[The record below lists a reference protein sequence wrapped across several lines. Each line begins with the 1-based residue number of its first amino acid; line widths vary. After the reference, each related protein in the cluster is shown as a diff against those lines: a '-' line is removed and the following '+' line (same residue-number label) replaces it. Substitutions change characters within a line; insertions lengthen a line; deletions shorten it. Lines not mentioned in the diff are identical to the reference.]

1 MRNLPM
7 KKKTATTKKSKI
19 QAKTPTT
26 ITRQSTKKVTTKT
39 ITKKINLEEVLALSL
54 TLAKK
59 SGTFL
64 IKKQSSISS
73 LKITTKEAQG
83 ITSNADI
90 ESEKMIIDGIKKHYP
105 NHFVLAEESAYQEFH
120 GEMSRYEFLKDKEW
134 VWIIDP
140 LDGTNNFLN
149 GLDYFGV
156 CISLAHYG
164 RPVVGVVFRPS
175 NGECFYAIKGKGT
188 KTINLYQKNAKL
200 ASIKKMSNK
209 KMMKDCLM
217 VTGFTTEKGP
227 VFEDEFTLF
236 KKMIGKGRGI
246 RRMGSAALDL
256 CYVSKGIFDC
266 FWERGLAAWDVSAAG
281 LICQES
287 GVVVTDYSGQKF
299 HPFQE
304 TIVAARAPLHAEI
317 LSIFQ

>member
-1 MRNLPM
+1 L
-7 KKKTATTKKSKI
+7 K
-19 QAKTPTT
+19 
-26 ITRQSTKKVTTKT
+26 
-39 ITKKINLEEVLALSL
+39 
-54 TLAKK
+54 LAKE
-59 SGTFL
+59 SGAFL

-90 ESEKMIIDGIKKHYP
+90 ESEKMIISGIKKHYP
-105 NHFVLAEESAYQEFH
+105 DHFILAEESAYEEFH

-156 CISLAHYG
+156 CISLARYG
-164 RPVVGVVFRPS
+164 EPVVGVVLRPS
-175 NGECFYAIKGKGT
+175 SGECFYAIKGKGT
-188 KTINLYQKNAKL
+188 KTINLFQKSSKAV
-200 ASIKKMSNK
+200 SIKNSSNK
-209 KMMKDCLM
+209 KGLKDCLM

-227 VFEDEFTLF
+227 VFEEEFKLF
-236 KKMIGKGRGI
+236 KSMIGRSRGI

-256 CYVSKGIFDC
+256 CYVCKGIFDC

-287 GVVVTDYSGQKF
+287 GVVLTDYAGQKF

-304 TIVAARAPLHAEI
+304 TIVAARSPLHGEI
-317 LSIFQ
+317 LSIFA